1 MVDISQPS
9 GLLIAFET
17 AIAEIKII
25 VPFNLQKGLWLN
37 SAGIFPLL
45 RFWLIIRS
53 LQNNNSFLAQC
64 L

>member
-1 MVDISQPS
+1 MTSISQS
-9 GLLIAFET
+9 SALFIAFDN

-53 LQNNNSFLAQC
+53 SQNNNSFLAQC